1 MSSNEVTEMEVADV
15 SPHEIS
21 LDEEDKKSGK
31 KRKLQTSDDDSNEKS
46 KVATVQAK
54 KFRKITSKEL
64 LAEWKLPQY
73 KSNCTPK
80 DLKEKKLEN
89 EDSFKDHVS
98 PNIKQQ
104 YPDISEEQLN
114 QFVASLYEEL
124 TSEAQVPTSASGRPL
139 RAPANK
145 NYNVDQQYVV
155 TTPEKPEKKKVKS
168 KKEKK
173 VAPLR
178 IRLPVKKKNNNAA
191 KKSATSEDELSSD
204 NSDEETNVPTPSS
217 TASSAR
223 SSSRK
228 KTSTSKQAARP
239 ARKKKPAAKVKRSP
253 PSEDGYDTDHQDYC
267 EVCRQGGEIILC
279 DFCPKAYHLICLDP
293 PLDEAPDVWPCPTC
307 VKNGVDI
314 TKPRKSKSQDS
325 QELAEE
331 EDMDEEIEEEY
342 SEEGEGDEHQEYC
355 TKCSDGGN
363 LYICDNCPRSWHL
376 KCLNPPVKELPE
388 GDWNCPYCTCPALRA
403 KVDKIFAWR
412 WREAPFTEITDENG
426 VTKKLWGYRERE
438 FYIKYQGYSYVDLE
452 WVSQMQMEIYSIYQF
467 RNFQRKFDME
477 NPTKFVEDDDASTKD
492 SNYKELFDKYLKY
505 GIKQDWLTIMRIIS
519 QRKVGRSGKLEYLV
533 KWKGLNYAA
542 STWESSSKN
551 IQDMDV
557 HIKKF
562 KEHKAMVEA
571 DKKEKNKKG
580 KKKTKSKINPS
591 KKYTEQPTFI
601 TNLGLSLHPYQLEG
615 LNWLRFSWSQ
625 QTDTILADEM
635 GLGKTIQT
643 IVFLKSL
650 VQEGHTKGPFL
661 VSVPLSTM
669 INWEREFELWAPE
682 LYVVSYNGDKDSRAT
697 IREHEFSY
705 DDGAIRGGPK
715 PTRMRAGC
723 HVKFNVLLTSYEF
736 CTMDAGTLSSIDWA
750 MVCIDEAHRLKNNQ
764 SKFFRVLMEY
774 SFKHKL
780 LLTGTPLQ
788 NNLEELF
795 HLLNFLCPTK
805 FTDMEG
811 FLNEFAEIA
820 KEDQVKKLHDMLGAH
835 MLRRLKADVLTGFV
849 GKKEFLVRVNLTPMQ
864 RKFYRFVL
872 ARNFEG
878 LNARGGPNNS
888 SLLNIMMDLKKCCNH
903 PFLFTKA
910 AEEAPKSLNGAFEVG
925 ELVKN
930 SGKLIVMQKMMR
942 KLKERGHR
950 VLIFSQM
957 TRVLD
962 ILEDFLEG
970 EGYRYER
977 IDGGITGGTRQEAI
991 DRFNAPGSQHF
1002 AFLLSTRA
1010 GGLGINLATAD
1021 TVFIYDSDWNPHNDI
1036 QAFSRAHRLGQ
1047 KNKVLIY
1054 RFVTK
1059 NSVEERVAEVAKKKM
1074 MLTHLVVR
1082 PGMGSSKTTSMSKQE
1097 LDDILKFGTESLFK
1111 DDDDAEGADFIHY
1124 DDKMI
1129 EALLDR
1135 NREEK
1140 DEEEANKEGGEDG
1153 QHMNEYL
1160 SSFKVATYKYTDKE
1174 PEPEREVIKEQM
1186 DKDDPQY
1193 WEKLLRNHYEQHQA
1207 EEAQA
1212 MGKGKRNKKR
1222 VNYYHQEVDVGA
1234 DVDHGSDYDVGED
1247 VGKYERDDE
1256 FDSDAARKRNR
1267 NKQFD
1272 KDRPLPPM
1280 LSRVQGHLEVLGFT
1294 ARQRKTF
1301 ATFVMRYGMPP
1312 EENYASRWLTR
1323 ELRYKNDKEFKAYT
1337 QVFMTHL
1344 CEPSEKTDT
1353 FQDGV
1358 PKEGLSRTHT
1368 LTRIGVMSLINKKVA
1383 EFSSVNGEWS
1393 LESMKKKMLAIE
1405 EQAKLAARKIKE
1417 STEAAA
1423 AADQPGSS
1431 EEKKQST
1438 EEAAASPQVQKV
1450 VKEEVKVEEKSGENS
1465 FLFNIADGGFTELH
1479 TLWLTEEIAAV
1490 QSGRLDEIWHR
1501 KHDYW
1506 LLAGMAQHGYA
1517 RWPDIQND
1525 VRFSIVN
1532 EPFRAMSDRGNFAEM
1547 QNKFLSRRYKLLEQA
1562 LIIEEQLRRASN
1574 LGITQDPD
1582 HPAMSLNKRFS
1593 EVECLAESH
1602 QHLSKESL
1610 AGNKPANA
1618 VLHKVLNQLEG
1629 LLAEMKADVARL
1641 PNSLVRISTVSNRL
1655 RMNERSIISRLVPNN
1670 QQRNYPQ
1677 QFHPMYSEMP
1687 TGPFLSGGSSVPN
1700 PCLFGLSEKKE
1711 EKKPAVITIED

>member
-1 MSSNEVTEMEVADV
+1 MSTNETETEVAELSPDV
-15 SPHEIS
+15 S
-21 LDEEDKKSGK
+21 LDDEDKKSGT
-31 KRKLQTSDDDSNEKS
+31 KRKAESEDDEGKEKS
-46 KVATVQAK
+46 KVATIQAK
-54 KFRKITSKEL
+54 KLRKTTSKEL
-64 LAEWKLPQY
+64 LAEWGFSPY
-73 KSNCTPK
+73 KSNCTAK
-80 DLKEKKLEN
+80 DLKEKQLDDA
-89 EDSFKDHVS
+89 DSFRDHVRA
-98 PNIKQQ
+98 NIEQQ
-104 YPDISEEQLN
+104 YPDMSEDQMSRL
-114 QFVASLYEEL
+114 VAALHEEL
-124 TSEAQVPTSASGRPL
+124 TNETPTSASGRPL
-139 RAPANK
+139 RAPASK
-145 NYNVDQQYVV
+145 NYNLDQQYLV
-155 TTPEKPEKKKVKS
+155 TPEKAERKKLKS

-178 IRLPVKKKNNNAA
+178 IKLPVKKKQNAN
-191 KKSATSEDELSSD
+191 KKNATDDDDLSSD
-204 NSDEETNVPTPSS
+204 NSDEEVPTPSP
-217 TASSAR
+217 TSSGR
-223 SSSRK
+223 SSSKK
-228 KTSTSKQAARP
+228 KTPQAGKQVSRP
-239 ARKKKPAAKVKRSP
+239 NRKKKPAAKAKTSSP
-253 PSEDGYDTDHQDYC
+253 PSDEDGYDTDHQDYC

-325 QELAEE
+325 QEINE
-331 EDMDEEIEEEY
+331 DEEMDVEDEEEY

-355 TKCSDGGN
+355 AKCMDGGN
-363 LYICDNCPRSWHL
+363 LYICDSCPKSWHL
-376 KCLNPPVKELPE
+376 KCLNPPVRELPE
-388 GDWNCPYCTCPALRA
+388 GDWNCPYCTCPALKA
-403 KVDKIFAWR
+403 KVEKIFAWR
-412 WREAPFTEITDENG
+412 WREAPYTEITDENG
-426 VTKKLWGYRERE
+426 LVKKLNGYKERE
-438 FYIKYQGYSYVDLE
+438 FYVKYRGHSYVDLE
-452 WVSQMQMEIYSIYQF
+452 WVSQMRMEIYSIHQF
-467 RNFQRKFDME
+467 RNYQRKVDMDI
-477 NPTKFVEDDDASTKD
+477 PTKFVEDDDASTKD

-505 GIKQDWLTIMRIIS
+505 GIKQEWLTIWRIIS
-519 QRKVGRSGKLEYLV
+519 QRKVGRSGKVEYLV
-533 KWKGLNYAA
+533 KWKGLDYAA
-542 STWESSSKN
+542 CTWESTSKK

-580 KKKTKSKINPS
+580 KKKTKSKVNPS
-591 KKYTEQPTFI
+591 KKYTDQPKFI

-625 QTDTILADEM
+625 HTDTILADEM

-682 LYVVSYNGDKDSRAT
+682 LYVVSYQGNKDSRAT

-715 PTRMRAGC
+715 ATRMRAGC

-736 CTMDAGTLSSIDWA
+736 CTQDSGTLSSLNWA
-750 MVCIDEAHRLKNNQ
+750 MLCIDEAHRLKNNQ

-774 SFKHKL
+774 QFKHKL

-864 RKFYRFVL
+864 RKLYRFVL

-878 LNARGGPNNS
+878 LNSRGGPNNS

-910 AEEAPKSLNGAFEVG
+910 ADEAPKSVNGAFEIS

-930 SGKLIVMQKMMR
+930 SGKLVVMQKMMR
-942 KLKERGHR
+942 KLKQRGHR

-1082 PGMGSSKTTSMSKQE
+1082 PGMGSSKTASMSKQE

-1140 DEEEANKEGGEDG
+1140 EEEEKEGEDG
-1153 QHMNEYL
+1153 KGMNEYL
-1160 SSFKVATYKYTDKE
+1160 SSFKVATYEYTDKE

-1193 WEKLLRNHYEQHQA
+1193 WEKLLKAHYDQHQA
-1207 EEAQA
+1207 EEAQT
-1212 MGKGKRNKKR
+1212 MGKGKRVRKQVR
-1222 VNYYHQEVDVGA
+1222 YYEQNVIQEA
-1234 DVDHGSDYDVGED
+1234 DQDTDYDVNDD

-1256 FDSDAARKRNR
+1256 FDNDAARKRNR
-1267 NKQFD
+1267 NRQYD

-1280 LSRVQGHLEVLGFT
+1280 LSKVAGHLEVLGFT

-1301 ATFVMRYGMPP
+1301 ATYVMRYGMPP
-1312 EENYASRWLTR
+1312 DENYQTKWLTR
-1323 ELRYKNDKEFKAYT
+1323 ELRNKSEKEFKAYT
-1337 QVFMTHL
+1337 QLFMSHL
-1344 CEPSEKTDT
+1344 CEPSEKTET
-1353 FQDGV
+1353 FTDGV

-1393 LESMKKKMLAIE
+1393 LESMRKKMQAIE
-1405 EQAKLAARKIKE
+1405 DQAKQNAKKQAE
-1417 STEAAA
+1417 
-1423 AADQPGSS
+1423 ADQPGTS
-1431 EEKKQST
+1431 EEKPAEAQEVKK
-1438 EEAAASPQVQKV
+1438 EEA
-1450 VKEEVKVEEKSGENS
+1450 VKREVREPAQ

-1525 VRFSIVN
+1525 MKFSIVN

-1574 LGITQDPD
+1574 LGITQNRD
-1582 HPAMSLNKRFS
+1582 HAAMSLNKRFS

-1629 LLAEMKADVARL
+1629 LLAEMKADVAKL
-1641 PNSLVRISTVSNRL
+1641 PNSLMKIHTVSTRL
-1655 RMNERSIISRLVPNN
+1655 RMNERSIISRLLPNQPEN
-1670 QQRNYPQ
+1670 QQ
-1677 QFHPMYSEMP
+1677 FIPMYSEMP
-1687 TGPFLSGGSSVPN
+1687 TGPFLSGASTTPN
-1700 PCLFGLSEKKE
+1700 PCLFGLTEKKE
-1711 EKKPAVITIED
+1711 EEKPVASSSVITIED